1 MKTAE
6 NVMENLMSYLYS
18 TNHTLLECV
27 MDENYEVAAALRDE
41 IEFYI
46 VNCCKYLIYH
56 KLTKATF
63 DDVFVNL
70 MDMNGQ
76 IIDEVSE
83 MLSIPKEKRI
93 LI

>member
-1 MKTAE
+1 MKSVEA
-6 NVMENLMSYLYS
+6 VMENLMSYLYS

-27 MDENYEVAAALRDE
+27 MSENYEVAAALRDE
-41 IEFYI
+41 IDF
-46 VNCCKYLIYH
+46 YLINTCNYLLSN
-56 KLTKATF
+56 KLTKSTF
-63 DDVFVNL
+63 EDVYVNL

-83 MLSIPKEKRI
+83 MLEVPKEKRI